1 MPLVLVNIDNPTE
14 TRDLQVRIDAQR
26 LADELGWTNIAVIE
40 HHDPNVLAAVLNRPV
55 PAEDGDAVTGVVL
68 GDQPFATLVKDGH
81 VYEVRVDDEN
91 VTVHG
96 RETSVAVPRAAVDGE

>member
-14 TRDLQVRIDAQR
+14 THDLQVRIDAQR
-26 LADELGWTNIAVIE
+26 LADSLGWTTFAVIE
-40 HHDPNVLAAVLNRPV
+40 HHDPNVLAAVLGRNV
-55 PAEDGDAVTGVVL
+55 PADATEDGGVQL
-68 GDQPFATLVKDGH
+68 GDLTFTTLVKDGH

-96 RETSVAVPRAAVDGE
+96 RESSIACPRDALDGE